1 MHKKEGRG
9 EEIMKKEY
17 YYDVI
22 RSAIIEDSLFNGDVT
37 TQAIFLKKEIRSF
50 KLIAKENG
58 ILCGGEIFADV
69 FKLIDS
75 DCSVELYYNDSDKIM
90 KKDIVGHVKGDIRN
104 ILKGERVALN
114 FISHLSGIA
123 TNTAKHVAEANGK
136 VKITDTRKTIPG
148 LRALQ
153 KYAVK
158 CGGGVNHR
166 FGLYD
171 MVLIKDNHIDGA
183 GGIKNAVKMVR
194 DMWGKEYKIEVE
206 TRTLDEVKEALEA
219 DIDLIMLDNM
229 GLDMTKEALK
239 IINKKIEVEIS
250 GNMNIEKISIFSK
263 LEGIT
268 SISFGELTHS
278 VKSLDFSLKLE
289 A

>member
-1 MHKKEGRG
+1 
-9 EEIMKKEY
+9 MKREY

-22 RSAIIEDSLFNGDVT
+22 KSAIMEDSLFKGDIT
-37 TQAIFLKKEIRSF
+37 TQAIFLKKDIRSF
-50 KLIAKENG
+50 RLIAKEDG
-58 ILCGGEIFADV
+58 ILCGSEIFTEV
-69 FKLIDS
+69 FKLIDI
-75 DCSVELYYNDSDKIM
+75 DCSIEFHYSDSNKIR
-90 KKDIVGHVKGDIRN
+90 KGDIVGRVKGDIRN
-104 ILKGERVALN
+104 ILRGERIALN

-123 TNTAKHVAEANGK
+123 TKTAKYVAESGGK

-158 CGGGVNHR
+158 CGGGINHR

-206 TRTLDEVKEALEA
+206 TRTLEEVKEALES
-219 DIDLIMLDNM
+219 DVDVIMLDNM

-239 IINKKIEVEIS
+239 IIDKKIEIEVS
-250 GNMNIEKISIFSK
+250 GNMSIEKINIFSK

-278 VKSLDFSLKLE
+278 VESLDFSLKVE
-289 A
+289 S

>member
-1 MHKKEGRG
+1 
-9 EEIMKKEY
+9 MKREY
-17 YYDVI
+17 YYDI
-22 RSAIIEDSLFNGDVT
+22 MKSAIIEDSLFNGDIT
-37 TQAIFLKKEIRSF
+37 TQAIFLKKEARSF
-50 KLIAKENG
+50 KLTAKEDG
-58 ILCGGEIFADV
+58 ILCGSEIFTDV
-69 FKLIDS
+69 FKLIDPN
-75 DCSVELYYNDSDKIM
+75 CSVEFYYNDSGKIM
-90 KKDIVGHVKGDIRN
+90 KGDIVGRVKGDIRS

-123 TNTAKHVAEANGK
+123 TKTAKYVSEASGR

-148 LRALQ
+148 LRMLQ

-166 FGLYD
+166 LGLYD
-171 MVLIKDNHIDGA
+171 MILIKDNHIDGA

-206 TRTLDEVKEALEA
+206 TRTLDEVKEALES
-219 DIDLIMLDNM
+219 DIDVIMLDNM
-229 GLDMTKEALK
+229 GLDMIKEALK
-239 IINKKIEVEIS
+239 IIDKKVNVEVS
-250 GNMNIEKISIFSK
+250 GNMNIEKINIFSK

-278 VKSLDFSLKLE
+278 VNCLDFSLKLE